1 MLEYSKFI
9 GEIIVKYILSFAILI
24 LIYILI
30 YYKSLKSKSREYKI
44 KFSLFYCYI
53 TIVLFATI
61 MPFRIIQPGKNELFY
76 RRLNLVPFRDIYNS
90 YRGAIKDMILNV
102 LMFIPFG
109 FLISLLKEKTLL
121 KTIVLSF
128 LFSLFIETTQLLYAW
143 TSITSIRTCDIT
155 DVITNTT
162 GGIIGFLLYKL
173 FSILIKKVKVI
184 IF

>member
-1 MLEYSKFI
+1 ME
-9 GEIIVKYILSFAILI
+9 YILSFGVLI

-30 YYKSLKSKSREYKI
+30 YYKSLKPKSREYKI
-44 KFSLFYCYI
+44 KFSLFYIYI
-53 TIVLFATI
+53 CMVLFATI
-61 MPFRIIQPGKNELFY
+61 MPFRIIMPGQNELFY

-121 KTIVLSF
+121 KTILMSF
-128 LFSLFIETTQLLYAW
+128 SFSLFIEVTQLLYAW

-155 DVITNTT
+155 DIITNTT

-173 FSILIKKVKVI
+173 VKFFAKKVKVI